1 MVSDRNGKVRHGIAK
16 AGHGM
21 FMNRF
26 GKVRPCLV
34 LSSSAKEAQGTA
46 GDSTGIAKRRIALVL
61 RREVLLSKGDDVTG
75 YAMALLGNVAQRLRG
90 EIRSYGTA

>member
-1 MVSDRNGKVRHGIAK
+1 MVWDRNGKVRHGIAM
-16 AGHGM
+16 ARHGM

-26 GKVRPCLV
+26 CKVRPCLV

-61 RREVLLSKGDDVTG
+61 QGDVLLSEGDDVTAMHGSG
-75 YAMALLGNVAQRLRG
+75 YAA
-90 EIRSYGTA
+90 T